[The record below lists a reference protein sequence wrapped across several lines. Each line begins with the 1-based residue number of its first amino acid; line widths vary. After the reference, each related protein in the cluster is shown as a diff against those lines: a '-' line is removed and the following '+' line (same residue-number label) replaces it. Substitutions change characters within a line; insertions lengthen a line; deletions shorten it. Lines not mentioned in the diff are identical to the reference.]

1 LAEILGY
8 IRIHLIPA
16 CYVVHEAF
24 QSILPEKKPIGDTE
38 ELENFLSQAGLA
50 WRRRFSKVATVGK
63 ALNSWGSNN
72 RVSKKILIAEDSS
85 TMRSLIVSTIV
96 AMGDFEIV
104 EAANGFEALRILP
117 REKVDLV
124 ITDINMPDINGLELV
139 SFIKSN
145 ENYKNTPLFI
155 ISTEG
160 SERDRAKGLSLG
172 ADVYLTKPF
181 SPQELQALIVRFLGQ
196 EA

>member
-1 LAEILGY
+1 
-8 IRIHLIPA
+8 
-16 CYVVHEAF
+16 
-24 QSILPEKKPIGDTE
+24 
-38 ELENFLSQAGLA
+38 
-50 WRRRFSKVATVGK
+50 
-63 ALNSWGSNN
+63 
-72 RVSKKILIAEDSS
+72 VSKKILIAEDSS
-85 TMRSLIVSTIV
+85 TMRSLIVSTI
-96 AMGDFEIV
+96 AALGDFEIV

-139 SFIKSN
+139 SFVKN
-145 ENYKNTPLFI
+145 NPNYKETPLFI

-160 SERDRAKGLSLG
+160 SERDREKGLSLG
-172 ADVYLTKPF
+172 ADAYLTKPF